1 MDFCDRLY
9 KVERQLKDISAIERY
24 HERKK
29 LSLPILEEFSKWL
42 KVQAPKVL
50 PKSALGKA
58 IKYCKSQWHKLEAFL
73 LDGRLEL
80 DNNRAERA
88 IKPFVLGRKN
98 WLFSNTAKGAKSSAL
113 IYSVVETS
121 KANNLNPYANL
132 KYLFEEL
139 PNVDLTDS
147 NEIQK
152 YLPWSDYIPE
162 GCRIPSKK

>member
-1 MDFCDRLY
+1 M
-9 KVERQLKDISAIERY
+9 
-24 HERKK
+24 
-29 LSLPILEEFSKWL
+29 
-42 KVQAPKVL
+42 
-50 PKSALGKA
+50 
-58 IKYCKSQWHKLEAFL
+58 
-73 LDGRLEL
+73 DGRLEL

-121 KANNLNPYANL
+121 KANNLNPYAYL

-147 NEIQK
+147 TEIEK

-162 GCRIPSKK
+162 SCRIPSKK

>member
-1 MDFCDRLY
+1 M
-9 KVERQLKDISAIERY
+9 
-24 HERKK
+24 
-29 LSLPILEEFSKWL
+29 
-42 KVQAPKVL
+42 
-50 PKSALGKA
+50 
-58 IKYCKSQWHKLEAFL
+58 
-73 LDGRLEL
+73 DGRLEL

-121 KANNLNPYANL
+121 KENNLNPYAYL

-139 PNVDLTDS
+139 PNVDLTDP

-152 YLPWSDYIPE
+152 YLPWSGELPE
-162 GCRIPSKK
+162 ACRVPSKK